1 MSEKLPP
8 FAFIGGALC
17 LDFVN
22 TVGSHLSSGPREKL
36 CAFPDLIRWSKEAGL
51 IHDDEA
57 RQLLTGG
64 EADTARSTKAL
75 EDAKKFREIL
85 FGIFRALCQQ
95 QTAPPDDLAA
105 LNEMLR
111 AFPIRLEICS
121 QDQNFHCER
130 TVARTTETSFLAPV
144 VWSAA
149 DLLASD
155 QVEHIR
161 LCANPTCGW
170 FFVDNTKNHSRRWC
184 AMDDCGGK
192 AKAKRYYAKRPRRAS
207 RIANSPRFANSR

>member
-1 MSEKLPP
+1 MSDNPPP

-36 CAFPDLIRWSKEAGL
+36 CVFPDLIRWSREAGL
-51 IHDDEA
+51 IDNDQA
-57 RQLLTGG
+57 RQLLTRGA
-64 EADTARSTKAL
+64 ADTLRSTKVL

-85 FGIFRALCQQ
+85 FGIFCGLCQQ
-95 QTAPPDDLAA
+95 PKAQPDNLTA
-105 LNEMLR
+105 LNEVLR
-111 AFPIRLEICS
+111 TFPIRLEVCS
-121 QDQNFHCER
+121 RDQHFHCER
-130 TVARTTETSFLAPV
+130 AVAQTNDEWWLAPV
-144 VWSAA
+144 AWSAV

-155 QVEHIR
+155 QVKHIR

-192 AKAKRYYAKRPRRAS
+192 AKAKRYYAKRRASRGAS
-207 RIANSPRFANSR
+207 RIADSQ